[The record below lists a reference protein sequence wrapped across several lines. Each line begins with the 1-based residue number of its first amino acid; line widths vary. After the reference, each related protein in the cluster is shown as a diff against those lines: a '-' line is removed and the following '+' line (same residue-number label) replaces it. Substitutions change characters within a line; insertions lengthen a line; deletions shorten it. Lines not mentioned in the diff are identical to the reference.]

1 MRPLPQGDDRC
12 FVLEYINAHG
22 DVCAFHLHAANVC
35 VAATQCYGLSGAL
48 ARAPALLV
56 RRLFALG
63 GGRRWSM
70 APPSGDGCLRWLL
83 SLATFSRSSERRPR
97 SDAGPSTSGGANGD
111 GNGDDEAGNGSGGGE
126 NAREG
131 KMEGSEGSRGG
142 TVAGRPTTWKADDR
156 DGSSGWGGIGAAGSD
171 GLEVVAGA
179 RNVPSSADEWRCD
192 DKRWLL
198 VRWLK
203 AAW

>member
-1 MRPLPQGDDRC
+1 
-12 FVLEYINAHG
+12 
-22 DVCAFHLHAANVC
+22 
-35 VAATQCYGLSGAL
+35 VAATQCGGLSGAL
-48 ARAPALLV
+48 ARAPASVV

-70 APPSGDGCLRWLL
+70 APPSGDGCLRW
-83 SLATFSRSSERRPR
+83 SPATFSRSSERRPR
-97 SDAGPSTSGGANGD
+97 SDAGPSTCGGANGD
-111 GNGDDEAGNGSGGGE
+111 GNDGDDDEAGNGSGGGE

-131 KMEGSEGSRGG
+131 KMEGSGGSSGG
-142 TVAGRPTTWKADDR
+142 TVVGRPTTWKADDR
-156 DGSSGWGGIGAAGSD
+156 DGSSGWGCIGAAGSD

-179 RNVPSSADEWRCD
+179 RNVPSSAEWRCD
-192 DKRWLL
+192 DKRRLL